1 MVEIHR
7 VVSGNV
13 NCYIVAENGS
23 AILIDTGRRKY
34 REKILK
40 KCREFPITLIVLTHG
55 HMDHCQNAA
64 YLADAL
70 HVPIAMCEKD
80 KDLIPDNRKQPLSA
94 KTFLGRI
101 VLSVSLKSFEKDSL
115 DVFESTVNLKDGDSL
130 SEYGIDA
137 EVIELPGHTNGSI
150 GLKIEDKLFVGD
162 ALMNMFYPTVSML
175 YTDERLMKKSAGK
188 IGDMGKMEIYFGHGK
203 SVGNRRW
210 GK

>member
-7 VVSGNV
+7 IVSGNV
-13 NCYIVAENGS
+13 NCYIVAQNGS

-64 YLADAL
+64 YLANAL

-80 KDLIPDNRKQPLSA
+80 KNLIPDNRKQPLSA

-115 DVFESTVNLKDGDSL
+115 DVFEPTVNLKDGDNL

-162 ALMNMFYPTVSML
+162 ALMNMFNPSVSML
-175 YTDERLMKKSAGK
+175 YTDESLMKKSAGK

>member
-7 VVSGNV
+7 IVSGNV
-13 NCYIVAENGS
+13 NCYIVAQNGS

-64 YLADAL
+64 YLANAL

-80 KDLIPDNRKQPLSA
+80 KNLIPDNRKQPLSA
-94 KTFLGRI
+94 KAFLGRI

-115 DVFESTVNLKDGDSL
+115 DVFEPTVNLKDGDSL

-162 ALMNMFYPTVSML
+162 ALMNMFYPSVSML
-175 YTDERLMKKSAGK
+175 YTDESLMKKSAGK

>member
-7 VVSGNV
+7 IVSGNV
-13 NCYIVAENGS
+13 NCYIVAQNGS

-64 YLADAL
+64 YLANAL
-70 HVPIAMCEKD
+70 HVPVAMCEKD
-80 KDLIPDNRKQPLSA
+80 KNLIPDNRKQPLSA

-115 DVFESTVNLKDGDSL
+115 DVFEPTVNLKDGDNL

-162 ALMNMFYPTVSML
+162 ALMNMFNPSVSML
-175 YTDERLMKKSAGK
+175 YTDESLMKKSAGK

>member
-7 VVSGNV
+7 IVSGNV
-13 NCYIVAENGS
+13 NCYIVAQNGS

-64 YLADAL
+64 YLANAL

-80 KDLIPDNRKQPLSA
+80 KNLIPDNRKQPLSA

-115 DVFESTVNLKDGDSL
+115 DVFEPTVNLKDGDSL

-162 ALMNMFYPTVSML
+162 ALMNMFYPSVSML
-175 YTDERLMKKSAGK
+175 YTDESLMKKSAGK

>member
-7 VVSGNV
+7 IVSGNV

-64 YLADAL
+64 YLANAL

-80 KDLIPDNRKQPLSA
+80 KNLIPDNRKQPLSA

-115 DVFESTVNLKDGDSL
+115 DVFEPTLNLKDGDSL

-162 ALMNMFYPTVSML
+162 ALMNMFYPSVSML
-175 YTDERLMKKSAGK
+175 YTDESLMKKSAGK